1 MNFGRSSGW
10 IVACQPQPVSSGDE
24 QPVYS
29 CQARFANS
37 AEPSAR
43 AHTTNAGIVS
53 TRAWRSIGSVLRPTP
68 CASAVM
74 VSKARSN
81 GRHDHN
87 KFLSPQSQ
95 KQRFMKNS
103 GRTLRTVSTFNVEET
118 LPIIERLDKYVLP
131 PHGARSRRFASA
143 RAHKQRADA
152 CQSLRSARGD
162 QKLC

>member
-43 AHTTNAGIVS
+43 AQTTNAGIVS

-74 VSKARSN
+74 VSKWEARSQQI
-81 GRHDHN
+81 
-87 KFLSPQSQ
+87 FESP
-95 KQRFMKNS
+95 
-103 GRTLRTVSTFNVEET
+103 VAET
-118 LPIIERLDKYVLP
+118 ALFRYIL
-131 PHGARSRRFASA
+131 
-143 RAHKQRADA
+143 
-152 CQSLRSARGD
+152 
-162 QKLC
+162 